1 MWNLIFKNDTNELI
15 HKTGT
20 DLEIWKSNQRGNM
33 EREGI
38 SQELGMNVYTLL
50 YIRYIINKALLY
62 NTGNYTQYFVI
73 TYMR

>member
-20 DLEIWKSNQRGNM
+20 DLEILKSNQRGNM